1 MKRFLLGVGNRLSR
15 DDGVGPFVAQAMDGA
30 TGWTAIDCGTSL
42 ENISGIITREKPDL
56 LVLVDAAQMDVSP
69 GEVRLLPSTG
79 TDRMLVS
86 THGLPL
92 PFVLDRLRQH
102 VGRIE
107 LIGIQISDVSLGEG
121 LSPDVLVGAK
131 RLVSALCDGTWTE
144 IQRIGT
150 QRPR

>member
-1 MKRFLLGVGNRLSR
+1 VKRFLLGVGNRLSR

-42 ENISGIITREKPDL
+42 ENISGIVERENPDL
-56 LVLVDAAQMDVSP
+56 LVLIDAAQMDVPP

-102 VGRIE
+102 AGRIE

-121 LSPDVLVGAK
+121 LSPDVRDGAE
-131 RLVSALCDGTWTE
+131 RLIAALRDGTWTE
-144 IQRIGT
+144 IQRINS
-150 QRPR
+150 